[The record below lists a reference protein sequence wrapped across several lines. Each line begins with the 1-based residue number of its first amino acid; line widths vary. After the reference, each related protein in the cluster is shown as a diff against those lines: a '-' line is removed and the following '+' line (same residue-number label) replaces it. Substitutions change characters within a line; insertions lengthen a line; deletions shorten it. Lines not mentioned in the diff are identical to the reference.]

1 MSFMNHSYLCT
12 LYYKWY
18 VILLTLH
25 LFCKQSSSRRF
36 YLFILLVILWI
47 EINTFF
53 FSFQMN
59 NDKDLL
65 EYDMGLDD
73 DVLYNFVD
81 ATSQLMKSDG
91 VKP

>member
-1 MSFMNHSYLCT
+1 
-12 LYYKWY
+12 
-18 VILLTLH
+18 
-25 LFCKQSSSRRF
+25 
-36 YLFILLVILWI
+36 
-47 EINTFF
+47 
-53 FSFQMN
+53 MN